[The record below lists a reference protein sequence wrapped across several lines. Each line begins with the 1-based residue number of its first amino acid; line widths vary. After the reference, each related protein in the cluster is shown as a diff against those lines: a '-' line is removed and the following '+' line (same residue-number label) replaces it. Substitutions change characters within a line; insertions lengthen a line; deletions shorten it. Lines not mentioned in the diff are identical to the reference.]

1 MFEPPLYRHP
11 PLQCMVNTIK
21 LIYVI
26 ICTCSKIL
34 AHVIYIDKYYKAYI
48 RRHIFYLAIFLTIFT
63 LSPFLF
69 NYNKILLIRL
79 KLIFKKIHALT
90 LRRYFKKYTVWTQCK
105 AFLATFNINL
115 SHIFGK
121 NFHWNSSN
129 LSENTNF
136 YFFCFYLKLLQKI

>member
-1 MFEPPLYRHP
+1 MSLKKLLYHPLIIRYCLALQNLQLHKMKYGMMNCDQLCIVSRMFEPPLYRHP

-90 LRRYFKKYTVWTQCK
+90 LRRYFKKYTV
-105 AFLATFNINL
+105 
-115 SHIFGK
+115 
-121 NFHWNSSN
+121 
-129 LSENTNF
+129 
-136 YFFCFYLKLLQKI
+136 